1 MAKGFSGGCNVAK
14 NPPRHK
20 NFDDHAEAPLLI
32 GNSSMLRTHGS
43 KRKRSTRNS
52 DASTARHEEKRWIRK
67 LDPDELHKR
76 WLSGSAICVMMNGL
90 EEKLKVIFDNVRS
103 AIDAND
109 LSALKAGS
117 RIHKGGFHTVL
128 ERRVDV

>member
-1 MAKGFSGGCNVAK
+1 M
-14 NPPRHK
+14 
-20 NFDDHAEAPLLI
+20 
-32 GNSSMLRTHGS
+32 
-43 KRKRSTRNS
+43 
-52 DASTARHEEKRWIRK
+52 
-67 LDPDELHKR
+67 DPDELHKR

-103 AIDAND
+103 AIAAND

-117 RIHKGGFHTVL
+117 RIHKGGFQTVL